1 MKPNQRSPELR
12 VNKATAVQ
20 VNIRTRVNSA
30 NIRHE
35 THNGRD
41 HIVMPSYTL
50 PGGVVMNRGLYPAT
64 EIDAHYKELEGTLAP
79 LGHPTVD
86 GQFVSAFSPEG
97 INVGHIGAWNRNVK
111 KSGNR
116 IYLEKWLDVEVANRT
131 DGGRRLIERVEAL
144 AHGEDVP
151 PIHTSVAVFLE
162 QIPAPEGAADY
173 DWVAKITGVDHDAIL
188 LDEVG
193 AATPEQGVGL
203 MVNADAA
210 TPAVNSGALEG
221 ESYGDKMARL
231 SAAVSETF
239 APGPDDYAYVA
250 DFTDTQVV
258 IIKNGGQSALYGY
271 TIDGTKVRFGGT
283 GVPVQRRESWVL
295 KLNQLLFGNG
305 GRSDPGKH
313 VKEKSSMDEKER
325 AEFREAITNDV
336 KGIIQPLADQVTAI
350 QANQTA
356 LTERLT
362 ANERAAEA
370 DKRAAVEA
378 KFGKVVADGLTGNA
392 LDEMFKQCGT
402 AASLAGN
409 SGEPATET
417 GAPDPA
423 KYFGGAQ

>member
-1 MKPNQRSPELR
+1 MLKVNKSNAVR
-12 VNKATAVQ
+12 VNVQ
-20 VNIRTRVNSA
+20 TRVNSA
-30 NIRHE
+30 SIRRE
-35 THNGRD
+35 THNGRE

-50 PGGVVMNRGLYPAT
+50 PSGVIMNRGLYPAA
-64 EIDAHYKELEGTLAP
+64 EIDAHYQELEGTLAP

-86 GQFVSAFSPEG
+86 GKFVSAFSPEG

-116 IYLEKWLDVEVANRT
+116 VYLEKWLDVEVASQT
-131 DGGRRLIERVEAL
+131 EGGRRLIERVEAL
-144 AHGEDVP
+144 AAGEDVP
-151 PIHTSVAVFLE
+151 PIHTSVAVYLT
-162 QIPAPEGAADY
+162 QQPAPNGEKAY
-173 DWVAKITGVDHDAIL
+173 DWVAKIEGVDHDAIL

-203 MVNADAA
+203 MVNADDAQPV
-210 TPAVNSGALEG
+210 TNSGALEG
-221 ESYGDKMARL
+221 ESYGDKMNRL
-231 SAAVSETF
+231 STAVSETF
-239 APGPDDYAYVA
+239 APGPDEFAYVA
-250 DFTDTQVV
+250 DFTDNQVV
-258 IIKNGGQSALYGY
+258 VVRNGGAATLYGY
-271 TIDGTKVRFGGT
+271 AIDNGKVTFDAQGT
-283 GVPVQRRESWVL
+283 PVQRRESWVL
-295 KLNQLLFGNG
+295 RLNRFLFGNG
-305 GRSDPGKH
+305 GRPDPGEH
-313 VKEKSSMDEKER
+313 TKEKSDMDEKER
-325 AEFREAITNDV
+325 AEFREALTNDV
-336 KGIIQPLADQVTAI
+336 KGLIQPLADQVTAI

-356 LTERLT
+356 LNERLT

-423 KYFGGAQ
+423 KYFGGALQ

>member
-1 MKPNQRSPELR
+1 MLKVNKSNAVR
-12 VNKATAVQ
+12 VNVQ
-20 VNIRTRVNSA
+20 TRVNSA
-30 NIRHE
+30 SIRRE
-35 THNGRD
+35 VHNGRE

-50 PGGVVMNRGLYPAT
+50 PSGVIMNRGLYPAA
-64 EIDAHYKELEGTLAP
+64 EIDAHYQELEGTLAP

-86 GQFVSAFSPEG
+86 GKFVSAFSPEG

-116 IYLEKWLDVEVANRT
+116 VYLEKWLDVEVASQTEN
-131 DGGRRLIERVEAL
+131 GRRLIERVEAL
-144 AHGEDVP
+144 AAGEDVP
-151 PIHTSVAVFLE
+151 PIHTSVAVYLT
-162 QIPAPEGAADY
+162 QQPAPNGEKAY
-173 DWVAKITGVDHDAIL
+173 DWVAKIEGVDHDAIL

-203 MVNADAA
+203 MVNADDAQPVA
-210 TPAVNSGALEG
+210 NSGALEG
-221 ESYGDKMARL
+221 ESYGDKMNRL
-231 SAAVSETF
+231 SAAVSEAF
-239 APGPDDYAYVA
+239 APGPDEFAYVA
-250 DFTDTQVV
+250 DFTDNQVV
-258 IIKNGGQSALYGY
+258 VVRNGGAATLYGY
-271 TIDGTKVRFGGT
+271 AVENGKVTFDAQGT
-283 GVPVQRRESWVL
+283 PVQRRESWVL
-295 KLNQLLFGNG
+295 RLNRFLFGNG
-305 GRSDPGKH
+305 GRPDPGEH
-313 VKEKSSMDEKER
+313 TKEKSDMDEKER

-356 LTERLT
+356 LNERLT